1 MSDQRACDNVLHP
14 RLSVTFV
21 DALRRGSVLDS
32 VADAA
37 AVVDTDSLERR
48 IAELFA
54 ARRDERAEHVRA
66 EQARMATLRAERD
79 ASAAGLGDLLAE
91 RSRLVDAAEWCR
103 REPEVEARS
112 VQRETELGEELD
124 RQTDA
129 AREANHRLERVLEQ
143 REASDRALAEARRQL
158 DELGV
163 TGEDENGVR
172 RQLEEASSA
181 VRLAS
186 AEYRAAMVDLDR
198 RRASLED
205 LERRAGT
212 ISDDSPVPATSGDNQ
227 LERMRAALAAKLR
240 AEDDPVPVVS
250 SVEAADTARVAV
262 ADAEAH
268 AATAAEGLAAA
279 RARIANF
286 EQELM
291 RRTED
296 EGGVD
301 ARRQAALA
309 LEAQV
314 AALEQRLGEAEAT
327 AREDI
332 ERSARRLIRAEEELE
347 RLLGER
353 RDRRRRLV
361 GLAASVSAAGVPAP
375 DVGVAP
381 HVAIALLADASALD
395 ADIEHARR
403 TVEDLDRQLA
413 ALEAEL
419 AAHEEADGRAP
430 AVDRRDALAEL
441 AATVAPVVVLDHLVD
456 GPHAP
461 LTCADLDHLDIP
473 VPVVVLTGDADVLGW
488 AIELPADAGQV
499 VPVDVLVDA
508 TTFFLDPGPNPD
520 LTRITMECSP

>member
-1 MSDQRACDNVLHP
+1 MSHQRTCDNVLHP

-21 DALRRGSVLDS
+21 DAPGRESVLG
-32 VADAA
+32 ALAGAA
-37 AVVDTDSLERR
+37 AVVDTASLEHR
-48 IAELFA
+48 IAELVEA
-54 ARRDERAEHVRA
+54 HRGERAEQVRA
-66 EQARMATLRAERD
+66 GHARMGTLRAEQH
-79 ASAAGLGDLLAE
+79 ASAAGLDDLLAE
-91 RSRLVDAAEWCR
+91 RARLVDAAEWCR
-103 REPEVEARS
+103 LEPEVEARS
-112 VQRETELGEELD
+112 VGREAELGEELD

-129 AREANHRLERVLEQ
+129 AREANRRLERVLEQ
-143 REASDRALAEARRQL
+143 REAADRALDEARRQL
-158 DELGV
+158 DDLGV

-181 VRLAS
+181 VRLAG

-198 RRASLED
+198 HRAALED
-205 LERRAGT
+205 LDRRAGAIT
-212 ISDDSPVPATSGDNQ
+212 AGSSVAASTGDDQ
-227 LERMRAALAAKLR
+227 LQRMRAALAAKLR
-240 AEDDPVPVVS
+240 AEDDPAPADS
-250 SVEAADTARVAV
+250 SVGAADAARRAV
-262 ADAEAH
+262 ADAEAR
-268 AATAAEGLAAA
+268 AAAAADGLALA

-286 EQELM
+286 EQELV

-332 ERSARRLIRAEEELE
+332 ERAARRLIRAEEELE
-347 RLLGER
+347 RLLDDR

-395 ADIEHARR
+395 GDIDHARR
-403 TVEDLDRQLA
+403 TVESLDQQIAALDNELA
-413 ALEAEL
+413 ALDDT
-419 AAHEEADGRAP
+419 DGRAA
-430 AVDRRDALAEL
+430 AVDRRAALDQL
-441 AATVAPVVVLDHLVD
+441 VTGVAPVVVLDHLLD

-461 LTCADLDHLDIP
+461 LACHDLDHLDIP
-473 VPVVVLTGDADVLGW
+473 VPVVVLTADADVLSW
-488 AIELPADAGQV
+488 AIELPAGSGQV
-499 VPVDVLVDA
+499 VPADVLA
-508 TTFFLDPGPNPD
+508 AASFLAPGPKPD